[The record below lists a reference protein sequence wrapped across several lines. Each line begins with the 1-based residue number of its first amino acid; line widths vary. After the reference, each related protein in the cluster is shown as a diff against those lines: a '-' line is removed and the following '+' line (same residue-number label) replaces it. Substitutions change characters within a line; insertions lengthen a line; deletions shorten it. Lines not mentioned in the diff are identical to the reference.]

1 MKRIVAGLLA
11 SAVSLSFLAADIS
24 LANAAP
30 IYVAPSQTMTN
41 DIQQI
46 DHRPGHPP
54 RANPRYKRPDRR
66 PGPRPDGRHEY
77 RRPHNNDVYWRGHR
91 GYREPRPGYK
101 RHGDY
106 WFPLAAFATGMI
118 ISGAIANSAPPPPAP
133 AYRVSG
139 NAHVNWCYNQ
149 YRSYR
154 ASDNTFQPYNGPR
167 KQCVSPYY

>member
-1 MKRIVAGLLA
+1 MKRIVTGLLA
-11 SAVSLSFLAADIS
+11 TAVSLSFLAVDIS
-24 LANAAP
+24 AANAAP
-30 IYVAPSQTMTN
+30 VYVAPAQTSAG
-41 DIQQI
+41 DVQQI
-46 DHRPGHPP
+46 DHRRGHPP
-54 RANPRYKRPDRR
+54 RGKYRYKDPERWQGGRGERR
-66 PGPRPDGRHEY
+66 NEY
-77 RRPHNNDVYWRGHR
+77 RRHKNNDVYWRGHR

-133 AYRVSG
+133 AYRGGG
-139 NAHVNWCYNQ
+139 NSHVNWCYNK

>member
-1 MKRIVAGLLA
+1 CRGNNFAANLFQTQRDAIAAQENLMKRIVAGLLA

-30 IYVAPSQTMTN
+30 IYVAPSQTMTS

-77 RRPHNNDVYWRGHR
+77 RRPHNNDVYWRGH
-91 GYREPRPGYK
+91 
-101 RHGDY
+101 
-106 WFPLAAFATGMI
+106 
-118 ISGAIANSAPPPPAP
+118 
-133 AYRVSG
+133 
-139 NAHVNWCYNQ
+139 
-149 YRSYR
+149 
-154 ASDNTFQPYNGPR
+154 
-167 KQCVSPYY
+167 